1 MITRI
6 WQGWTSPENAD
17 AYEQLLTR
25 EIFPGI
31 QAKTPDGLLGF
42 ELLRRSHNDE
52 VEFMT
57 VYRFADVDSIRAM
70 TGGTQS
76 EAYVPQSAQ
85 AILKRFETTAR
96 HFELRHSFSCA
107 RDGQ

>member
-6 WQGWTSPENAD
+6 WQGWTSQENAD
-17 AYEQLLTR
+17 VYENLLRR

-31 QAKTPDGLLGF
+31 QAMNIDGMQGF
-42 ELLRRSHNDE
+42 ELLRRPHQDE

-57 VYRFADVDSIRAM
+57 VYRFADADSIRAM

-76 EAYVPQSAQ
+76 EAYVPPSAREV
-85 AILKRFETTAR
+85 LKRFETTAR
-96 HFELRHSFSCA
+96 HFELRHSSFGD
-107 RDGQ
+107 RND

>member
-17 AYEQLLTR
+17 VYENLLKQ

-31 QAKTPDGLLGF
+31 QAMELDGLQGF
-42 ELLRRSHNDE
+42 ELLRRPHGEE

-57 VYRFADVDSIRAM
+57 VYSFDDGDSFRSM
-70 TGGTQS
+70 TG
-76 EAYVPQSAQ
+76 
-85 AILKRFETTAR
+85 
-96 HFELRHSFSCA
+96 
-107 RDGQ
+107 